1 MNRHR
6 LKKTAVAAA
15 ITLASSIGSAANVSA
30 ASAAKSSTSSS
41 IPGSQESQTAKRNL
55 LEERQQKVVN
65 EAFEAISETQN
76 ALMALQKKD
85 TKKAMSLLEDVSGK
99 LDALLAKY
107 PGLNLIPANVE
118 ADIYEFNGTAKQV
131 EKITDE
137 ADNLLEDHKV
147 QAARA
152 ILAELVSEMRITTT
166 SIPLGTFP
174 TAIKE
179 AASLIGKGK
188 TAEAEDA
195 LYEVLSMLVKT
206 TEIMPLPVLQAE
218 TLLTAASELEHK
230 SDLSKEASR
239 AEILKLTDAAKE
251 KLKLSEMLGY
261 GDKADYKMLYD
272 AISDLKDV
280 IQSEKS
286 TAAWDKV
293 KNLLSALKNKI
304 IHPGK

>member
-1 MNRHR
+1 MNKHS
-6 LKKTAVAAA
+6 LKKTALATA
-15 ITLASSIGSAANVSA
+15 ITLVASMGSAISVSA
-30 ASAAKSSTSSS
+30 ATAAKPSTSSAT
-41 IPGSQESQTAKRNL
+41 PGSQESQKTKRNL

-65 EAFEAISETQN
+65 EAFEAITGTQN

-85 TKKAMSLLEDVSGK
+85 TKKAMTLLQDVSGK
-99 LDALLAKY
+99 LDVLLAKY

-118 ADIYEFNGTAKQV
+118 ADIYEFDGTAKQV

-137 ADNLLEDHKV
+137 ADDLLEDHRV

-152 ILAELVSEMRITTT
+152 ILSELVSEMRITTT

-188 TAEAEDA
+188 PAEAEEA

-251 KLKLSEMLGY
+251 KLSLAEMLGY

-272 AISDLKDV
+272 AIGDLKDV

>member
-1 MNRHR
+1 MKRHS
-6 LKKTAVAAA
+6 LKKTALATA
-15 ITLASSIGSAANVSA
+15 ITLVASMGSAISVSA
-30 ASAAKSSTSSS
+30 ATAAKPSTSSAT
-41 IPGSQESQTAKRNL
+41 PGSQESQKTKRNL

-65 EAFEAISETQN
+65 EAFEAITGTQN

-85 TKKAMSLLEDVSGK
+85 TKKAMALLKDVSGK
-99 LDALLAKY
+99 LDILLAKY

-118 ADIYEFNGTAKQV
+118 ADIYDFNGSAKQV
-131 EKITDE
+131 EKLTDE
-137 ADNLLEDHKV
+137 ADDLLEDHRV

-166 SIPLGTFP
+166 SIPLGSFP

-179 AASLIGKGK
+179 AASLIDKGK
-188 TAEAEDA
+188 TAEAEDS

-230 SDLSKEASR
+230 TDLSKEASR
-239 AEILKLTDAAKE
+239 DEILKLTDAAKE
-251 KLKLSEMLGY
+251 KLKLAEMLGY
-261 GDKADYKMLYD
+261 GDKADYKELYD

-280 IQSEKS
+280 IHSEKS
-286 TAAWDKV
+286 TAVWDRV